1 MRFGYTNTSLYY
13 YYWSPEAV
21 FSSLE
26 RGEVCEFTHT
36 GVAGVII
43 RVFKRGREKW
53 HAHSHER
60 KCMSET
66 GV

>member
-13 YYWSPEAV
+13 YYQRPEAV

-36 GVAGVII
+36 GVAVVII
-43 RVFKRGREKW
+43 RVFKRGAGEV
-53 HAHSHER
+53 ACSL
-60 KCMSET
+60 T
-66 GV
+66 